1 MGIFN
6 KLQLGTVLAIYIH
19 KRKLRG
25 VFKMKNAMIDLLKNE
40 VKPAMGCTEPIAVAL
55 AGAVAREAGQHTD
68 VESVELIVSPNLY
81 KNGLAVGIPQ
91 TEEVGLDVAVAIGA
105 FGGSAD
111 NGLEVMKSV
120 TPEAVKRALA
130 LVEAGKVKIDIKS
143 TDEKI
148 YIEAILHSPMGQTSA
163 VIRKKHDDVYFVKHN
178 DEIKF
183 ERVLV
188 EEEATG
194 EVNPFFELS
203 IKEIVETVESMTF
216 SELEFLLEGLS
227 MNGAVSKAGLKTRL
241 GMGVGYSVKENID
254 KGLLAEDLPTKA
266 MYMTAA
272 ASDARMSGIT
282 MPVMSSNGSGN
293 NGLTA
298 IIPLIA
304 YRSSHEVS
312 DEKMV
317 QALAMSHLIN
327 CYIKHF
333 IGRLSA
339 ICSCGVSAATG
350 ASCAIAWLRGGSVQ
364 VIEGT
369 IQNMIGNIS
378 GMICDGAKNGCAMK
392 LATAASTGV
401 HAALMAESGCVV
413 APRDGIVGRSVEESI
428 RNLGIV
434 GEQGMRVTDLV
445 ILDVMKSM
453 EA

>member
-1 MGIFN
+1 
-6 KLQLGTVLAIYIH
+6 
-19 KRKLRG
+19 
-25 VFKMKNAMIDLLKNE
+25 MKKNMISLLKKE
-40 VKPAMGCTEPIAVAL
+40 VKPAMGCTEPVAVVL
-55 AGAVAREAGQHTD
+55 AGAVAREAGGHTGVD
-68 VESVELIVSPNLY
+68 RVELIVSPNLY

-120 TPEAVKRALA
+120 DQSAVKKAIE
-130 LVEAGKVKIDIKS
+130 LVNAGQVGIDIKS

-148 YIEAILHSPMGQTSA
+148 YIEVVLHSPEGKTTA
-163 VIRKKHDDVYFVKHN
+163 IIRQKHDDVFFVQHN
-178 DEIKF
+178 EEIKF
-183 ERVLV
+183 QKELV
-188 EEEATG
+188 EAEASS
-194 EVNPFFELS
+194 EVNPFFELT
-203 IKEIVETVESMTF
+203 IKEIVETVETMTF
-216 SELEFLLEGLS
+216 DELEFLLEGLE
-227 MNGAVSKAGLKTRL
+227 MNNAVSKEGLNTRL
-241 GMGVGYSVKENID
+241 GLGVGYSIKENIS
-254 KGLLAEDLPTKA
+254 KGLLTEDLPTKA

-304 YRSSHEVS
+304 YRNIHEVS

-327 CYIKHF
+327 CYIKNF

-350 ASCAIAWLRGGSVQ
+350 ASSAITWLMGGSVEQ
-364 VIEGT
+364 IEGT

-401 HAALMAESGCVV
+401 HAAFMAQSGSIVS
-413 APRDGIVGRSVEESI
+413 PRDGIVGRTVEESI
-428 RNLGIV
+428 RNLGVI

-445 ILDVMKSM
+445 ILDVMKRM
-453 EA
+453 EKEA

>member
-1 MGIFN
+1 
-6 KLQLGTVLAIYIH
+6 
-19 KRKLRG
+19 
-25 VFKMKNAMIDLLKNE
+25 MKNLMIELLKNE

-55 AGAVAREAGQHTD
+55 AGAVAREAGQHSD
-68 VESVELIVSPNLY
+68 VEKIELIVSPNLY

-111 NGLEVMKSV
+111 NGLEVMKTV
-120 TPEAVKRALA
+120 DQVAVKKALS
-130 LVEAGKVKIDIKS
+130 LVDHGNVSIEIKS

-148 YIEAILHSPMGQTSA
+148 YIEANLYSPAGKTTA
-163 VIRKKHDDVYFVKHN
+163 IIRKKHDDVYYIQHN

-183 ERVLV
+183 QREVV
-188 EEEATG
+188 EEEAST
-194 EVNPFFELS
+194 EENPFFDLT
-203 IKEIVETVESMTF
+203 IKEIVETVEAMTF
-216 SELEFLLEGLS
+216 DELEFLLEGLE
-227 MNGAVSKAGLKTRL
+227 MNGAVSKAGLETKL
-241 GMGVGYSVKENID
+241 GLGVGYSVKENIQ
-254 KGLLAEDLPTKA
+254 KGLLMEDLPTKA

-304 YRSSHEVS
+304 YRDTHEVS
-312 DEKMV
+312 DEKMA

-339 ICSCGVSAATG
+339 ICSCGVSAVTG
-350 ASCAIAWLRGGSVQ
+350 ASCAIAWLMGGSVE

-401 HAALMAESGCVV
+401 HSAFMATSGCIIT
-413 APRDGIVGRSVEESI
+413 PRDGIVGRTVEESV
-428 RNLGIV
+428 RNLGII

-445 ILDVMKSM
+445 ILDVMKRM
-453 EA
+453 EN

>member
-1 MGIFN
+1 
-6 KLQLGTVLAIYIH
+6 
-19 KRKLRG
+19 
-25 VFKMKNAMIDLLKNE
+25 MKDSMIALLKTE

-55 AGAVAREAGQHTD
+55 AGAVAREAGEHITID
-68 VESVELIVSPNLY
+68 KIELIVSPNLY

-91 TEEVGLDVAVAIGA
+91 TDEVGLDIAVAIGA
-105 FGGSAD
+105 YGGSAD

-120 TPEAVKRALA
+120 EQEAVTRALT
-130 LVEAGKVKIDIKS
+130 LVKSGNVSIDIKS

-148 YIEAILHSPMGQTSA
+148 YIEAILYSSA
-163 VIRKKHDDVYFVKHN
+163 GKTTAIIREKHDEVYFVQHN
-178 DEIKF
+178 EQIKF
-183 ERVLV
+183 KREVV
-188 EEEATG
+188 AADATT
-194 EVNPFFELS
+194 ESNPFFDLT
-203 IKEIVETVESMTF
+203 IKEIVETVEMMS
-216 SELEFLLEGLS
+216 LEEVAFLLEGLE
-227 MNGAVSKAGLKTRL
+227 MNGAVLNAGLETKL
-241 GMGVGYSVKENID
+241 GLGVGYSIKDNIK
-254 KGLLAEDLPTKA
+254 KGFLAEDLPTKA

-304 YRSSHEVS
+304 YRDTHVVS
-312 DEKMV
+312 DEKIA
-317 QALAMSHLIN
+317 QALAISHLIN

-350 ASCAIAWLRGGSVQ
+350 ASCAIAWLMGNSITE
-364 VIEGT
+364 IEGT

-401 HAALMAESGCVV
+401 HAALMAQSGCIIT
-413 APRDGIVGRSVEESI
+413 PRDGIVGRTVEESI

-445 ILDVMKSM
+445 ILDVMKRM
-453 EA
+453 EKDV

>member
-1 MGIFN
+1 
-6 KLQLGTVLAIYIH
+6 
-19 KRKLRG
+19 
-25 VFKMKNAMIDLLKNE
+25 MKNIMIDLLKTE
-40 VKPAMGCTEPIAVAL
+40 VKPAMGCTEPIAIAL
-55 AGAVAREAGQHTD
+55 AGAAAREAGEHTHID
-68 VESVELIVSPNLY
+68 KIELIVSPNLY

-91 TEEVGLDVAVAIGA
+91 TKEVGLDVAVAIGA
-105 FGGSAD
+105 FGGCAD
-111 NGLEVMKSV
+111 NGLEVLKSV
-120 TPEAVKRALA
+120 NQEAVTRALS
-130 LVEAGKVKIDIKS
+130 LVRSGNVSIEIKS

-148 YIEAILHSPMGQTSA
+148 YIEVNLYSPAGKTTAI
-163 VIRKKHDDVYFVKHN
+163 IRQKHDDIYFIKHN

-183 ERVLV
+183 QREVV
-188 EEEATG
+188 ENDASAET
-194 EVNPFFELS
+194 NPFFDLT
-203 IKEIVETVESMTF
+203 IREIVETAETMT
-216 SELEFLLEGLS
+216 LEDVGFLLEGLE
-227 MNGAVSKAGLKTRL
+227 MNAAVCKAGLETKL
-241 GMGVGYSVKENID
+241 GLGVGYSIKENIT
-254 KGLLAEDLPTKA
+254 KGFLAEDLPTKA

-304 YRSSHEVS
+304 YRETQDVS

-317 QALAMSHLIN
+317 QALAISHLIN

-350 ASCAIAWLRGGSVQ
+350 ASCAIAWLMGSNIEE
-364 VIEGT
+364 IEGT

-401 HAALMAESGCVV
+401 HAALMARSACIIS
-413 APRDGIVGRSVEESI
+413 PRDGIVGRTVEESI

-445 ILDVMKSM
+445 ILDVMKRM
-453 EA
+453 EKDA